1 MSRGDTLENNEILKK
16 LIRDRGLKQWKVAE
30 QAGVSEQTLVRWLRT
45 RMSSEREKKVVSAVV
60 ALCGGAEYGTSEL

>member
-1 MSRGDTLENNEILKK
+1 MENNEIVKK

-45 RMSSEREKKVVSAVV
+45 RMSSERELRVVNAVA
-60 ALCGGAEYGTSEL
+60 ALSGGAEHGTWEL